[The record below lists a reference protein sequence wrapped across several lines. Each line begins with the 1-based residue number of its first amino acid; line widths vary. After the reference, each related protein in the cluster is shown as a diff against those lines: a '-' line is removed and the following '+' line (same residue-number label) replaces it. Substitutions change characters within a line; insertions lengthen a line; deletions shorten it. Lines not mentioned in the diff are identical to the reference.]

1 MAMQNA
7 SIVATTVISRLDI
20 TRTAPM
26 NEEQFSSELDYQVS
40 LTMAKN
46 LLQAGLIS
54 DEEFS
59 KMRALLLEK
68 YTPVLGNLFAEL
80 G

>member
-1 MAMQNA
+1 
-7 SIVATTVISRLDI
+7 
-20 TRTAPM
+20 M

>member
-1 MAMQNA
+1 
-7 SIVATTVISRLDI
+7 
-20 TRTAPM
+20 M
-26 NEEQFSSELDYQVS
+26 NEEQFSSELTYQVS
-40 LTMAKN
+40 LTMAKD

-54 DEEFS
+54 HEEFS

-68 YTPVLGNLFAEL
+68 YNPVLGTLFAEI